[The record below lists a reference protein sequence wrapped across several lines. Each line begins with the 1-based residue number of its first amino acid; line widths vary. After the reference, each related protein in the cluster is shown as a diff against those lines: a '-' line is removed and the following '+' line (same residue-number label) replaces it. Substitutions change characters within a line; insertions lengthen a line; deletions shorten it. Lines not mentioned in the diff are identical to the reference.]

1 MLSRACPGTAPA
13 LYGGAALLC
22 ALLASTAGCSREA
35 PGKPPP
41 PAPKAADGKGED
53 APPKTAPPEAQRTES
68 GIAYLLLKP
77 GSGEHRPEL
86 HDKVRVRFATWSKG
100 KRVDSDGAVAFDM
113 KGVIAGWTE
122 ALQAMRVG
130 EQRRLWIP
138 DRLAYPGRPGYP
150 RADSVFEIE
159 LVEVIDGKPPLPA
172 PADVAAVPA
181 EATKTASGLAYK
193 WLARGN
199 TEKRS
204 EKPKPWDRVT
214 IHFTGWTS
222 DGAMFESSRQ
232 REQPGIFDLAEVMPG
247 WREGLPLLAVGDQA
261 RFWIPEPL
269 AHQGKVGKPK
279 GTLVFD
285 IELLSITRKPEP
297 PRAPTEVAA
306 VPRDA
311 KKTKTGLA
319 YRLLERG
326 QGTATPSANGHVEV
340 HYSAWK
346 SDGTL
351 FDSSVLRG
359 KPAKLPVSQLIEGW
373 AEGLQLMHEGDKALL
388 WIPEQLAYAGRDGS
402 PRGML
407 VYEVQLLKV
416 LN

>member
-1 MLSRACPGTAPA
+1 MHVLSRS
-13 LYGGAALLC
+13 LLC
-22 ALLASTAGCSREA
+22 ALLAAIASCSREA
-35 PGKPPP
+35 PKAQPPEAAKP
-41 PAPKAADGKGED
+41 AEAKADD

-77 GSGEHRPEL
+77 GSGDARPEL
-86 HDKVRVRFATWSKG
+86 HDKVRVRFTTWSKG
-100 KRVDSDGAVAFDM
+100 KRVDSDGAVVFAM
-113 KGVIAGWTE
+113 TGVIAGWTE

-138 DRLAYPGRPGYP
+138 DRLVYPGRSGYP

-159 LVEVIDGKPPLPA
+159 LVEIIDGIPPLPA

-181 EATKTASGLAYK
+181 DAIKTASGLAYE
-193 WLARGN
+193 WLARSKGA
-199 TEKRS
+199 
-204 EKPKPWDRVT
+204 EKPNAWDRVT
-214 IHFTGWTS
+214 IHFTGWTA

-232 REQPGIFDLAEVMPG
+232 REQPGIFDIAETMPG

-261 RFWIPEPL
+261 RFWIPEAL
-269 AHQGKVGKPK
+269 AYQGKGGKPK

-285 IELLSITRKPEP
+285 IELLAIERKPEP
-297 PRAPTEVAA
+297 PRPPAQVAT
-306 VPRDA
+306 VPHDA
-311 KKTKTGLA
+311 KKTKSGLA
-319 YRLLERG
+319 YRLIEKG
-326 QGTATPSANGHVEV
+326 QGNATPSATGHVEV
-340 HYSAWK
+340 QYSAWT

-351 FDSSVLRG
+351 FDSSVVRG
-359 KPAKLPVSQLIEGW
+359 KPAKLPVSQLIAGW
-373 AEGLQLMHEGDKALL
+373 SEGLQLMHEGDKALL
-388 WIPEQLAYAGRDGS
+388 WIPEPLAYAGREGS

>member
-1 MLSRACPGTAPA
+1 MRAISP
-13 LYGGAALLC
+13 LWLC
-22 ALLASTAGCSREA
+22 ALLASTARCSREA
-35 PGKPPP
+35 PAEQP
-41 PAPKAADGKGED
+41 PAPPKAAEAKAEE
-53 APPKTAPPEAQRTES
+53 APPKTAPPEAQRTAS

-77 GSGEHRPEL
+77 GSGEQHPEL
-86 HDKVRVRFATWSKG
+86 HDKVRVRFTTWSKG
-100 KRVDSDGAVAFDM
+100 KRVDSDGAVVFDM
-113 KGVIAGWTE
+113 QGVIAGWTE

-130 EQRRLWIP
+130 EKRRLWIP
-138 DRLAYPGRPGYP
+138 DRLVYPGRSGYP

-159 LVEVIDGKPPLPA
+159 LVEVIDGRPPLPA

-181 EATKTASGLAYK
+181 DAIKTASGLAYK
-193 WLARGN
+193 WLARGDGS
-199 TEKRS
+199 EQRR
-204 EKPKPWDRVT
+204 EKPNAWDRVT

-222 DGAMFESSRQ
+222 DGVMFESSRQ
-232 REQPGIFDLAEVMPG
+232 REQPGVFDLAEVMPG
-247 WREGLPLLAVGDQA
+247 WREGLLLLAVGDQA

-269 AHQGKVGKPK
+269 AHRGKGGKPK

-297 PRAPTEVAA
+297 PRPPAQVASA
-306 VPRDA
+306 PRDA
-311 KKTKTGLA
+311 KKTSSGLA

-340 HYSAWK
+340 QYSAWT

-351 FDSSVLRG
+351 FDSSVVRG
-359 KPAKLPVSQLIEGW
+359 KPARLPVSQLIKGW

-388 WIPEQLAYAGRDGS
+388 WIPEELAYAGRDGS

>member
-1 MLSRACPGTAPA
+1 VRALSCS
-13 LYGGAALLC
+13 LLC

-35 PGKPPP
+35 PEQQPPA
-41 PAPKAADGKGED
+41 APKAAEAKGED
-53 APPKTAPPEAQRTES
+53 TPPKTAPPEAQRTES

-77 GSGEHRPEL
+77 GSGDKRPEL
-86 HDKVRVRFATWSKG
+86 HDKVRVRYTTWSKG
-100 KRVDSDGAVAFDM
+100 KRVDSDGTVVFDM
-113 KGVIAGWTE
+113 QGVIAGWTE

-130 EQRRLWIP
+130 EKRRLWIP
-138 DRLAYPGRPGYP
+138 DRLVYPGRSGYP

-159 LVEVIDGKPPLPA
+159 LVEVIDGKAPLPA

-181 EATKTASGLAYK
+181 DAIETASGLAYK
-193 WLARGN
+193 WLARSSG
-199 TEKRS
+199 TEK
-204 EKPKPWDRVT
+204 PNAWDRVT

-232 REQPGIFDLAEVMPG
+232 REQPGIFDIAEVMPG
-247 WREGLPLLAVGDQA
+247 WREALPLLAVGDQA

-269 AHQGKVGKPK
+269 AYQGKGGKPK

-297 PRAPTEVAA
+297 PRPPAEVASA
-306 VPRDA
+306 PPDA
-311 KKTKTGLA
+311 KKTKSGLA

-340 HYSAWK
+340 HYSAWR

-351 FDSSVLRG
+351 FDSSVVRG
-359 KPAKLPVSQLIEGW
+359 RPAKLPVSQLIDGW

-388 WIPEQLAYAGRDGS
+388 WIPEKLAYGGRDGS

>member
-1 MLSRACPGTAPA
+1 VRALSRSF
-13 LYGGAALLC
+13 LC
-22 ALLASTAGCSREA
+22 ALLAWTASCSREA
-35 PGKPPP
+35 PQEQPPA
-41 PAPKAADGKGED
+41 APKAAEAKDED
-53 APPKTAPPEAQRTES
+53 PPPKTAPPEAQRTES
-68 GIAYLLLKP
+68 GIAYLLLEP
-77 GSGEHRPEL
+77 GSGDERPEL
-86 HDKVRVRFATWSKG
+86 HDKVRVRFTTWSKG
-100 KRVDSDGAVAFDM
+100 KRVDSDGAVVFDM
-113 KGVIAGWTE
+113 QGVIAGWTE

-130 EQRRLWIP
+130 EKRRLWIP
-138 DRLAYPGRPGYP
+138 DRLVYPGRSGYP

-159 LVEVIDGKPPLPA
+159 LVEVIDGRPPLPA
-172 PADVAAVPA
+172 PADVAAVPVDA
-181 EATKTASGLAYK
+181 IETASGLAYK
-193 WLARGN
+193 WLARGHG
-199 TEKRS
+199 TEKRT
-204 EKPKPWDRVT
+204 ETPNAWDRVT

-269 AHQGKVGKPK
+269 AYQGKGGKPK

-297 PRAPTEVAA
+297 PRPPADVASAPH
-306 VPRDA
+306 DA

-326 QGTATPSANGHVEV
+326 QGTATPSANDHVEV
-340 HYSAWK
+340 QYSAWT

-351 FDSSVLRG
+351 FDSSVVRG
-359 KPAKLPVSQLIEGW
+359 RPAKLPVSQLIKGW

-388 WIPEQLAYAGRDGS
+388 WIPEKLAYAGRDGS